1 MRKIIIILITII
13 IVVSIVG
20 ILTILKTNNR
30 SIYPNLSEKA
40 IAFHATEFIDDKD
53 DSGYLVIE
61 YNGRKYMPYG
71 TIKRSLKENDI
82 EKCIGYLVQD
92 ENTTSMPDENN
103 TDTRIYSLTEDKENN
118 FLMEY
123 YIGTTLMNQ
132 PSFWR
137 AIDTK
142 GKDIV
147 IPDYIDLL
155 DYTYWK

>member
-1 MRKIIIILITII
+1 
-13 IVVSIVG
+13 
-20 ILTILKTNNR
+20 
-30 SIYPNLSEKA
+30 
-40 IAFHATEFIDDKD
+40 
-53 DSGYLVIE
+53 
-61 YNGRKYMPYG
+61 
-71 TIKRSLKENDI
+71 
-82 EKCIGYLVQD
+82 
-92 ENTTSMPDENN
+92 
-103 TDTRIYSLTEDKENN
+103 
-118 FLMEY
+118 MEY